1 MPKSAPAAWAWA
13 SLAVC
18 AATIPLL
25 PGFAGSQVFYVRD
38 LSILFWGRYLWLRHE
53 LQSGGFPLWDPY
65 VAAGQSAVADALHQL
80 FLLPALAVRLIGS
93 DVVGFNLWIA
103 TPFPLAALG
112 AWLFLRRRFAADASA
127 LGAIAFSV
135 SGPIVSTGNFPN
147 LSWSAAAIP
156 WVLWAVDRVAT
167 RSVSEKCEN
176 PPSRL
181 ASPAKNGQS
190 SQIIPSEARPIA
202 VLALV
207 TALQA
212 LAGEPVTLLATLVV
226 GLAFA
231 AMVILSPAAPGARRS
246 RLMAS
251 VVLGL
256 GLGLGVAA
264 IQLVPLGQA
273 AALSVRSGAI
283 AKDAWSLHP
292 LALVEMV
299 SLHLFGDYFASQSLA
314 ATPWLPI
321 LNSGR
326 EPLLFS
332 IYFGVPLL
340 GVALF
345 GLVSGG
351 LSRWTVFW
359 TGAGAASLL
368 SAFGAYT
375 PVYPF
380 VRDHLPLLPSLRF
393 PGKYL
398 VIWSIA
404 VAAGAAAGWEAMA
417 RRDQGRRF
425 TRARFVAIGLPLTIG
440 VLVWIAAGACMYL
453 PTASASRLFELA
465 RSLHAADPVAAAVFM
480 LRTLPHAASSLLL
493 LSAVTAVLL
502 FAASGVSPLNDS
514 RRWVAANGAA
524 PPGAEATPVTSA
536 FCRAPRGPRR
546 ADFARWGGLGGAVR
560 GQAPPA
566 SGLRE
571 SWIRRAPAAAR
582 TALFGLIVVN
592 LAVNAWGVNPTFN
605 PAYFAEPRW
614 LSLTHEHPDSR
625 FYVGG
630 KTDGTL
636 DASDLDSARAY
647 MNPPGLSG
655 SASRAALS
663 GQANFE
669 PSGWRSREMLSYDLA
684 VLWPRNFATMSTRF
698 FLSGRTE
705 RDLLLDRTGVR
716 YRVLPRQQA
725 GGRTPIL
732 QVPYLMESF
741 LFDYGGDVAPRVT
754 VVSKAEVVGDSGRQ
768 IEALFTGG
776 WDSRSTA
783 IIDRE
788 PAAAGDAR
796 LPVPPTATIT
806 TDSANRVVVQAG
818 AGEAGGYVVL
828 LDSFSDGWRATVDGH
843 PATIVRAN
851 GLFRAVRLNPGPHVV
866 EFLYRPRAFL
876 VGAAVSTAAL
886 IMVLGLLAWPALAN
900 FKPPRAG
907 TIATTP
913 ADLTTRSSLRRR
925 RGCSRSCTKRH
936 RTGGRAAR
944 RSIRRARPSG
954 RGVCGRSSAARI
966 PAAARRER
974 LRASTC

>member
-1 MPKSAPAAWAWA
+1 MPKSATPAWAWA
-13 SLAVC
+13 SLALCV
-18 AATIPLL
+18 ATIPLL
-25 PGFAGSQVFYVRD
+25 PGLTGSRVFYVRD
-38 LSILFWGRYLWLRHE
+38 LSIHFWGRYLWLRHE
-53 LQSGGFPLWDPY
+53 LLSGGFPLWDPY

-127 LGAIAFSV
+127 LGAIAFSL

-167 RSVSEKCEN
+167 GSVSEELGRA
-176 PPSRL
+176 PG
-181 ASPAKNGQS
+181 AGAG
-190 SQIIPSEARPIA
+190 PIA
-202 VLALV
+202 VLAVV

-231 AMVILSPAAPGARRS
+231 AVVSLSPAPAGARRA

-251 VVLGL
+251 VALGL

-299 SLHLFGDYFASQSLA
+299 SLHLFGDYFTSQSLA
-314 ATPWLPI
+314 ATPWLPV

-380 VRDHLPLLPSLRF
+380 VRDHVPLLPSLRF

-404 VAAGAAAGWEAMA
+404 VAAGAAAGWEAMV
-417 RRDQGRRF
+417 RRQQGRCF
-425 TRARFVAIGLPLTIG
+425 TRARFVAIGLPLTIAVFG
-440 VLVWIAAGACMYL
+440 WMAAGACMYL
-453 PTASASRLFELA
+453 PSASAFRLFELA
-465 RSLHAADPVAAAVFM
+465 RSLHAADPVGAAVYM
-480 LRTLPHAASSLLL
+480 VRTLPHAASSLLL

-502 FAASGVSPLNDS
+502 FAVSGVSPLSDY
-514 RRWVAANGAA
+514 R
-524 PPGAEATPVTSA
+524 
-536 FCRAPRGPRR
+536 
-546 ADFARWGGLGGAVR
+546 
-560 GQAPPA
+560 QAPPA
-566 SGLRE
+566 
-571 SWIRRAPAAAR
+571 WAPGAAR
-582 TALFGLIVVN
+582 TALFGLIVID
-592 LAVNAWGVNPTFN
+592 LAVHAWGVNPTFD
-605 PAYFAEPRW
+605 PAYLAEPRW

-630 KTDGTL
+630 KTGGTL
-636 DASDLDSARAY
+636 DASDLDSPRAY

-663 GQANFE
+663 GQANFY
-669 PSGWRSREMLSYDLA
+669 PSGWRSREILSYDLA
-684 VLWPRNFATMSTRF
+684 VLWPRDFATMSTRF

-705 RDLLLDRTGVR
+705 RDLLLDRTSVR

-725 GGRTPIL
+725 GGRTPIV
-732 QVPYLMESF
+732 QMPYLMGSF
-741 LFDYGGDVAPRVT
+741 LFDYGSDVAPRVS
-754 VVSKAEVVGDSGRQ
+754 VVSKTEVVGDTGRQ
-768 IEALFTGG
+768 IEALFAGV

-783 IIDRE
+783 IVDRE

-796 LPVPPTATIT
+796 PPVPPTATIT

-818 AGEAGGYVVL
+818 AGEAGGYIVL

-843 PATIVRAN
+843 PATVVRAN
-851 GLFRAVRLNPGPHVV
+851 GLFRAVRLNPGPHLV

-876 VGAAVSTAAL
+876 VGAAVSAAAL
-886 IMVLGLLAWPALAN
+886 AMVLGLLAWPALRKRLEA
-900 FKPPRAG
+900 
-907 TIATTP
+907 
-913 ADLTTRSSLRRR
+913 
-925 RGCSRSCTKRH
+925 RGWGVKRPE
-936 RTGGRAAR
+936 TQ
-944 RSIRRARPSG
+944 
-954 RGVCGRSSAARI
+954 
-966 PAAARRER
+966 ET
-974 LRASTC
+974 L